1 MSASQDVDALVVGA
15 GIAGLAAARELESRG
30 ADVLLVEAED
40 QPGGVMRTDEVA
52 GYRIERGP
60 SSLLLRAPLLRGLER
75 LGLADALERAAP
87 ASRSR
92 WLLREGQ
99 LIEVP
104 LGPLDLMRTPLLSG
118 AAKRRLL
125 REPFVAQGDG
135 RDETVAEF
143 VTRRLGGALVDALV
157 GPFLTGVYAGD
168 ERQLG
173 AEAVFPSLVR
183 AEREHGSLTAG
194 LLASALRRRDRG
206 RAGTF
211 SWPGGL
217 GSLATVLAAGLRSE
231 PRYATAVRRIEP
243 CDAGFRVGVDS
254 PDGSEEWSVRRLVL
268 ATPSAVASDL
278 VRGIDAEA
286 ADWID
291 SIDYAPVATV
301 GLGAGPDALRRQA
314 PGFGFL
320 VPRGEGRGL
329 LGCLF
334 MSELFRDRAP
344 PGRQLLQCMLGG
356 VRDPGVVDL
365 DDSQLVALAIEEL
378 DAPLGVAEPLDALRV
393 RRWTRA
399 VAQPKPGHAAGLRA
413 ARARL
418 AARGPLAIA
427 GGYTDGVSIA
437 DSFASGVAAG
447 ERLAPVG

>member
-1 MSASQDVDALVVGA
+1 MSTRSDVDALVVGA
-15 GIAGLAAARELESRG
+15 GIAGLGAARELERRG
-30 ADVLLVEAED
+30 AEVLLVEAED
-40 QPGGVMRTDEVA
+40 APGGVMRTDEVD

-75 LGLADALERAAP
+75 MGLADALVRAAP

-92 WLLREGQ
+92 WLLRQGR
-99 LIEVP
+99 LLEVP
-104 LGPLDLMRTPLLSG
+104 LGALGLMRTPLLSG

-125 REPFVAQGDG
+125 REPFVARGDG

-143 VTRRLGGALVDALV
+143 VTRRLGAELVDALV

-173 AEAVFPSLVR
+173 AEAVFPALVR
-183 AEREHGSLTAG
+183 AEREHGSLVAG

-217 GSLATVLAAGLRSE
+217 GELARALAAGLRSE
-231 PRYATAVRRIEP
+231 PRYATRVRRIESI
-243 CDAGFRVGVDS
+243 DAGFRVAIASRG
-254 PDGSEEWSVRRLVL
+254 GSEEWVVRRLVM
-268 ATPSAVASDL
+268 ATPAAVASDL
-278 VRGIDAEA
+278 LRGIAAEA
-286 ADWID
+286 AAWID
-291 SIDYAPVATV
+291 SIEYAPLATV
-301 GLGAGPDALRRQA
+301 GFGAGSDAFRRKS

-334 MSELFRDRAP
+334 ISELFSDRAP
-344 PGRQLLQCMLGG
+344 PERRLLHCMLGG
-356 VRDPGVVDL
+356 VRTPEVVDL
-365 DDSQLVALAIEEL
+365 DDSEIAALASEEL
-378 DAPLGVAEPLDALRV
+378 DGPLGLAAPLDALQV
-393 RRWTRA
+393 RRWPRA
-399 VAQPKPGHAAGLRA
+399 VAQPKPGHAAGLRD

-418 AARGPLAIA
+418 VARGPIALA
-427 GGYTDGVSIA
+427 GGYTDGVSVA
-437 DSFASGVAAG
+437 DSFASGVAAAAQ
-447 ERLAPVG
+447 LAPAG